1 MKKAGFSHNCNMSTQ
16 LSLAY
21 STCPNDTFA
30 FYGLANGHVM
40 CPDISFQISLADVET
55 LNQAARNR
63 VYDIT
68 KLSFAAMGNLRS
80 NYWLLKSGAALGRG
94 CGPLIVAR
102 PGCDIASLS
111 DSAIAVPG
119 MDTTACLLT
128 GLYLGKPPKAFAMT
142 FDRIMPEVAGGSF
155 DYGVIIHEG
164 RFTYPEYGLVS
175 ILDLGL
181 WWEQKTG
188 LPVPLGCIAAAK
200 NIELDVVKKVQ
211 KAISDSIAFAF
222 AYPDQTA
229 SYVRHHAQ
237 EMVPD
242 VIRQHI
248 ELYVNEFSLNIGAEG
263 IRAVETLFSMAQDSG
278 LILPDSSPLFPD

>member
-1 MKKAGFSHNCNMSTQ
+1 MTTR

-30 FYGLANGHVM
+30 FFGLTRGHVM

-55 LNQAARNR
+55 LNQAARSR
-63 VYDIT
+63 TYDIT
-68 KLSFAAMGNLRS
+68 KLSFAAMGHLRS

-94 CGPLIVAR
+94 CGPLIVAK
-102 PGCDIASLS
+102 PGKSITSLS

-128 GLYLGKPPKAFAMT
+128 GLYLGKPPKASAMT
-142 FDRIMPEVAGGSF
+142 FDRIMPEVSRGNF

-164 RFTYPEYGLVS
+164 RFTYQEYGLVS

-181 WWEQKTG
+181 WWERQTG

-200 NIELDVVKKVQ
+200 NLDLNRVKSVE
-211 KAISDSIAFAF
+211 KAIRDSVAFAF
-222 AYPDQTA
+222 AHPDQTVP
-229 SYVRHHAQ
+229 YVREHAQ
-237 EMVPD
+237 EMAPA
-242 VIRQHI
+242 VIQQHI
-248 ELYVNEFSLNIGAEG
+248 DLYVNEFSLDIGTEG
-263 IRAVETLFSMAQDSG
+263 VRAVETLFSMAQDSG
-278 LILPDSSPLFPD
+278 IIPPDSSPLFPG